1 MICRATSGSGR
12 MPLSVARSRST
23 TAIGVPAGTE
33 ITPQPAAS
41 KPPTPSSASVGMSGA
56 EGRRTE
62 VETPSARHL
71 AFSDLRQRGHHIVHH
86 LDAGHAL
93 EHLGLQVMGRAGA
106 ARSIGKPAR
115 VLPGILHELGN
126 AVHRERSA
134 ACHDQGVTVRGR
146 FRARGR
152 PDHGSRAGPVLH
164 HHRFAQPVG
173 EIGCEQPAE
182 RIDGAARRPRR
193 DQRDLARGIFLR
205 AGHPNVLRAKHQ
217 HRNQQQDRTLHG
229 VILKESPQTAS
240 SATGGD
246 KSFKSGQT
254 RFRFDRSSEKN
265 AIL

>member
-1 MICRATSGSGR
+1 
-12 MPLSVARSRST
+12 
-23 TAIGVPAGTE
+23 
-33 ITPQPAAS
+33 
-41 KPPTPSSASVGMSGA
+41 MSGA

-71 AFSDLRQRGHHIVHH
+71 AFSDLRQRGHHIGEHQRHVPGYHVGERRRAALVGNVHH